1 MHGLWLEQEA
11 RVSPLKA
18 VGAEPALSGQAPTAR
33 ARKAVFGGASAPNTG
48 WFMDFMSVRLTNGR
62 QLRTLNLFDEFNREA
77 LAIDVDT
84 SMPSV
89 RVIRVLEQV
98 RS

>member
-1 MHGLWLEQEA
+1 
-11 RVSPLKA
+11 
-18 VGAEPALSGQAPTAR
+18 
-33 ARKAVFGGASAPNTG
+33 
-48 WFMDFMSVRLTNGR
+48 MSVRLTNGR